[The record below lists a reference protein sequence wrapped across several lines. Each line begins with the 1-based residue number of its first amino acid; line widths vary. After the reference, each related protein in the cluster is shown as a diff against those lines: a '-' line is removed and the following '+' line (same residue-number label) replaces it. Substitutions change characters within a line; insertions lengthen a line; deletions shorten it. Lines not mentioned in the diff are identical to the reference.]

1 MRIIHKMNLDFST
14 QNNTQRFSL
23 NLNYQILNENKFL
36 ELTTIIYG
44 FLKDLDLKISLELVV
59 VGDLVITLNYKTQ
72 QRGWI
77 EFYSLKDK
85 NF

>member
-1 MRIIHKMNLDFST
+1 MKIN
-14 QNNTQRFSL
+14 
-23 NLNYQILNENKFL
+23 FL

-72 QRGWI
+72 QWL
-77 EFYSLKDK
+77 S
-85 NF
+85 